1 MLGRARTGD
10 GGRVAGDLVM
20 VFGPQRDLARARVPA
35 KYQIVAVTLE
45 RSVQARSMVLRPSI
59 FLEYR
64 RSTCLRGMRAEQ
76 GDRNLNWLP

>member
-35 KYQIVAVTLE
+35 IVAMTLE
-45 RSVQARSMVLRPSI
+45 CSVQARVTSFYIPAYFSSTDCA
-59 FLEYR
+59 
-64 RSTCLRGMRAEQ
+64 RSES
-76 GDRNLNWLP
+76 